1 MLRFPLLP
9 LTSAL
14 VALPFMLSAQC
25 TEHALITTTGNWA
38 EEMDWEIQDDSGAVV
53 ASFQGAANFTTVEQ
67 SICLDPGC
75 FTLVMTD
82 TWGDGW
88 NGGELLIVP
97 ENGEPI
103 TAVLEDG
110 GGAQIAFGV
119 DTEGCLTAIEQLV
132 ASMSITPLIAS
143 GPVHN
148 RINWG
153 IQNRGHQ
160 NPSQEFSDEAEFLSM
175 LEADLLQRFD
185 PESPLAKVPF
195 AQYRNFFNLDAW
207 WWEDALHDGNGW
219 NWPDFKQMRD
229 IHYLPWQDDEHGWAT
244 LFSISKYGGGG
255 GAGVQPDTRTGDG
268 YMYGTGWETLLH
280 EFSHTMPQIPDEYTA
295 SGEWSGGNC
304 WEGPNTTSFL
314 HPDSVPW
321 RLWIDEE
328 TPQPTPYM
336 LDHLEDIG
344 VFEGALTNYFGCFRP
359 TARGCIMGAGG
370 FEEGYGTGMC
380 SPCTQRIISQ
390 LYRYVDVIE
399 NPLPASPLVEAGIG
413 EELVF
418 SADVVHPVPNTQ
430 HYRWLVNGAEVATG
444 TTTLVWTAGS
454 CTQYEVV
461 LEVRDT
467 TAMHRFDPGFADIY
481 RKPEERHAWTVVVP
495 GSGGLPVTLSAAPV
509 SCNGAA
515 TGSITAD
522 PPGTQLW
529 WEGNDQGETMGGLTA
544 GNYVVWAL
552 DGGGCG
558 TSHVV
563 EVPDAE
569 QAEVRI
575 CVTAANAE
583 VWELSAALFLGGDPV
598 DAIAW
603 NWSGVA
609 GSEGGTA
616 EVEVPNDVILE
627 VGVTAVLDVTCTVDA
642 SLVLDGGD
650 EAAANGAVVPTIGVV
665 PSNGADGIITVDAL
679 EGSTL
684 TWSDGAAPNWTRTG
698 LPPGDYGWFIE
709 TALTCLSGSTTVPPV
724 SGTPEP
730 RPVVLASPDGCG
742 VTATHPSWSDGTSIQ
757 WMAGADG
764 PILGTDTWLGGGS
777 FIPPADGSYW
787 LDAGQGERYGF
798 AFHRPEAPIVEEI
811 GDGILAV
818 TNPQPGMT
826 YRWWS
831 QGCPGGNL
839 LAEGPTHAPDGP
851 GTFFVD
857 AIPDG
862 TQAALD
868 PAGLGSL
875 VWRMDAADLDG
886 DGAIDD
892 PAPATSSL
900 LDWDFNPGG
909 AWQDWFAYRAHHQ
922 NDLGVADFATIW
934 LQSMTEGL
942 PGYRSLA
949 LAYRENALTFPNR
962 APMEVLNATM
972 PFDSAGGMILT
983 DAHAAGL
990 WYLDGAVVEPA
1001 ATEQDF
1007 AFHIFGAVLE
1017 QPAGG
1022 GSPYTEMRWEGELGE
1037 LLLFNAALTPDQM
1050 EGVQEFLRRKW
1061 RAPWGEDLMA
1071 ASPEVASLRTGV
1083 VWDGTTIGLDEAS
1096 ERRLEVRP
1104 NPAFDA
1110 PMVQWPEG
1118 EGQWRLY
1125 DGLGT
1130 LLDAGQVFGEA
1141 PRSARLA
1148 SWSHLPAG
1156 PLLLVWRPDG
1166 GSAESAQVQ
1175 RLVKLR

>member
-1 MLRFPLLP
+1 MRALLLLLP
-9 LTSAL
+9 CLLS
-14 VALPFMLSAQC
+14 LPQAMGQC
-25 TEHALITTTGNWA
+25 TNYTLTTTTGNWA
-38 EEMDWEIQDDSGAVV
+38 EEMDWDILDEEGNVV
-53 ASFQGAANFTTVEQ
+53 IGFAGAANYTTVSQ
-67 SICLDPGC
+67 QVCLDPGC
-75 FTLVMTD
+75 YTLAMTD
-82 TWGDGW
+82 TYGDGW
-88 NGGELLIVP
+88 NGGVLELVP
-97 ENGEPI
+97 AVGESI
-103 TAVLEDG
+103 TAELEDG
-110 GGAQIAFGV
+110 GGGQIAFGV
-119 DTEGCLTAIEQLV
+119 ETEGCLTAIEQLV

-160 NPSQEFSDEAEFLSM
+160 NPSQEFNDEAEFLSL

-195 AQYRNFFNLDAW
+195 AQYRHFFNLDAW

-229 IHYLPWQDDEHGWAT
+229 IHYLPWQDDQHGWAT

-255 GAGVQPDTRTGDG
+255 GAGVQPETRTGDG

-280 EFSHTMPQIPDEYTA
+280 EFCHTMPQIPDEYTA

-321 RLWIDEE
+321 RLWIEEE
-328 TPQPTPYM
+328 TPQPTPYI
-336 LDHLEDIG
+336 LDHLDDIG

-380 SPCTQRIISQ
+380 APCTQRIISQ

-399 NPLPASPLVEAGIG
+399 NPSPASPLVEAGIG
-413 EELVF
+413 EALVF

-444 TTTLVWTAGS
+444 TTTLAWTTGN

-481 RKPEERHAWTVVVP
+481 RKPEETHAWTVVVP
-495 GSGGLPVTLSAAPV
+495 GSGGLPVTLTAQPV
-509 SCNGAA
+509 DCTGEA
-515 TGSITAD
+515 TGGITSD

-529 WEGNDQGETMGGLTA
+529 WEGDAQGEAMEGLTA
-544 GNYVVWAL
+544 GTYAVWAL
-552 DGGGCG
+552 DAGGCG
-558 TSHVV
+558 TAHSVV
-563 EVPDAE
+563 VPDAP
-569 QAEVRI
+569 QADLRI
-575 CVTAANAE
+575 CVSEAGAE
-583 VWELSAALFLGGDPV
+583 LWTLEAALYVDGTPA

-603 NWSGVA
+603 NWSGVD
-609 GSEGGTA
+609 GSEEGSA
-616 EVEVPNDVILE
+616 VVEVPEDVSLE
-627 VGVTAVLDVTCTVDA
+627 VGVTAVLDVACAVGTT
-642 SLVLDGGD
+642 LVLDGW
-650 EAAANGAVVPTIGVV
+650 EADAIVGTVAPTVGVV
-665 PSNGADGIITVDAL
+665 PSNGDDGIITLTAQ

-684 TWSDGAAPNWTRTG
+684 TWSDGAAPDWTRVG
-698 LPPGDYGWFIE
+698 LAPGEYGWFVE
-709 TALTCLSGSTTVPPV
+709 TALTCHSGIAVVPTAT
-724 SGTPEP
+724 GTPEP
-730 RPVVLASPDGCG
+730 RPVVLASQDGCG
-742 VTATHPSWSDGTSIQ
+742 VTATHPSWSDGLAIQ
-757 WMAGADG
+757 WMAGAEG
-764 PILGTDTWLGGGS
+764 PILGTDTWLGGAS
-777 FIPPADGSYW
+777 FIPPVDGSYW

-798 AFHRPEAPIVEEI
+798 AFHRPEAPIVEEV
-811 GDGILAV
+811 GDGVLAV

-831 QGCPGGNL
+831 HGCPGGML
-839 LAEGPTHAPDGP
+839 LAEGPSHTPDGP

-862 TQAALD
+862 ALEPLD
-868 PAGLGSL
+868 PAALGSL

-886 DGAIDD
+886 DGQIDD

-900 LDWDFNPGG
+900 LDWDFTPGG
-909 AWQDWFAYRAHHQ
+909 AWQDWFAYRSHHQ

-942 PGYRSLA
+942 PNYRSLV
-949 LAYRENALTFPNR
+949 LAYRENALTFPDR

-983 DAHAAGL
+983 DAHASGL

-1001 ATEQDF
+1001 STEQDF
-1007 AFHIFGAVLE
+1007 EFHVFGATLD
-1017 QPAGG
+1017 QTAGG

-1037 LLLFNAALTPDQM
+1037 LLLFNAALTPNQM

-1061 RAPWGEDLMA
+1061 RAPWGDDLMA

-1083 VWDGTTIGLDEAS
+1083 VWDGTTVGQAEVRAPHP
-1096 ERRLEVRP
+1096 EVRP
-1104 NPAFDA
+1104 NPAFGS
-1110 PMVQWPEG
+1110 PLVRWPDG

-1125 DGLGT
+1125 DVGGK

-1141 PRSARLA
+1141 PRTSRLEQWDA
-1148 SWSHLPAG
+1148 LPAG
-1156 PLLLVWRPDG
+1156 PLLLIWRPAG
-1166 GSAESAQVQ
+1166 GVEDAVGMQ
-1175 RLVKLR
+1175 RIVKLR